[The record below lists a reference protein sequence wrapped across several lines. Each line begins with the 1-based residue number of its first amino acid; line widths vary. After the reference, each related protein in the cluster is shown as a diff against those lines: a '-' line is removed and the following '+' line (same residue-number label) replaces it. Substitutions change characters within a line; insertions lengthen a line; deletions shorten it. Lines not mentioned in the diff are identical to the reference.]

1 MKKYMIVP
9 YVEQK
14 PITYKDKIVSILKNK
29 SISREAKI
37 KLINNIISNLN
48 KNEQFQLSTLFE
60 DIKSQIPENLDWF
73 YEGFNIDDPIVDN
86 TNTEKIPPQVIDL
99 NDALPQEI
107 TDENITEE
115 PIITVEESIR
125 QPRTRSKVTLATPWR
140 NTPNRKT
147 KRLLSYSIVQKDN
160 RKSKKRKKSIEPS
173 DVRSKRKKTN
183 NLQKY
188 INTKAAVSIKKAIQ
202 IANNLK
208 PELFK
213 IKNNSNNL
221 NQTIIEPMETEIQN
235 ESGRWQKY

>member
-29 SISREAKI
+29 SISKEAKI

-48 KNEQFQLSTLFE
+48 KNENIQLSTLFE

-73 YEGFNIDDPIVDN
+73 YEGFNIDDPIIDN
-86 TNTEKIPPQVIDL
+86 SNTEEIPPQVIDL

-107 TDENITEE
+107 IDDIAEE
-115 PIITVEESIR
+115 PIITLEESIR

-140 NTPNRKT
+140 KTPNRKT
-147 KRLLSYSIVQKDN
+147 KRLLSYSIVEKEN
-160 RKSKKRKKSIEPS
+160 RKSKKRKKSTEPS

-183 NLQKY
+183 NLQNY
-188 INTKAAVSIKKAIQ
+188 INSKAAVSIKKAIK
-202 IANNLK
+202 IANNLR
-208 PELFK
+208 PELNK
-213 IKNNSNNL
+213 IKNNL

-235 ESGRWQKY
+235 ETGKWQKY

>member
-29 SISREAKI
+29 SISKEVKI

-48 KNEQFQLSTLFE
+48 KNENIQLSTLFE

-73 YEGFNIDDPIVDN
+73 YEGFNIENPIIDN
-86 TNTEKIPPQVIDL
+86 TNTEEIPPQLIDL

-107 TDENITEE
+107 IDENITEE
-115 PIITVEESIR
+115 PVITLEESIR
-125 QPRTRSKVTLATPWR
+125 QPRTRSKITLATPWR
-140 NTPNRKT
+140 KTPNRKT
-147 KRLLSYSIVQKDN
+147 KRLLSYSIVEKEN
-160 RKSKKRKKSIEPS
+160 RKSKKRKKSTEPS

-183 NLQKY
+183 NLQNY
-188 INTKAAVSIKKAIQ
+188 INSKAAVSIKKAIK

-208 PELFK
+208 PELNK
-213 IKNNSNNL
+213 IKNNL

-235 ESGRWQKY
+235 ETGKWQKY